1 MENFGKMSREAL
13 TEQLSMPRNDCSW
26 GLHPDLLTAVWFSFC
41 TADTFSKPHYKLF
54 IWQRKAHFLLT

>member
-26 GLHPDLLTAVWFSFC
+26 DSGDREAPE
-41 TADTFSKPHYKLF
+41 K
-54 IWQRKAHFLLT
+54 